1 MAGTGGSGQSQA
13 TVSANLLPVSTMRF
27 HSLLVP
33 VLALGLAAC
42 ATSTRERSLRLEDLG
57 ALSAPRAAEA
67 LEQALTEADRALA
80 AGVATKA
87 NQQAY
92 QAATEKVVALWLAR
106 RDEAGGALKSGSA
119 YRLETDWPGHLHFD
133 ELIPARTI
141 RGEQLKR
148 RITRDGVGV
157 PYVAH
162 WGSTPE
168 RRQREPFMT
177 EGGYL
182 SSTTATLEFRPQG
195 GGARLARLVLHDP
208 RVVTEVQ
215 LAGRRHPLAADLS
228 AYGEYI
234 LARKQWQMAGIMALL
249 HSDQHLDKLG
259 LIALEQPIP
268 GRIPLVLVHG
278 LMSRPATWENV
289 VNELGADPV
298 LQKHYQVYLFRYPS
312 GVPIV
317 YSAARLREHL
327 EKLFATLE
335 AVQPSRQHRQM
346 VLIGHSMGGLVS
358 RTQIQ
363 DSGDRIWEEVLGATP
378 EKLDLSKTQYEGLRD
393 YLEFQ
398 SNPSVSRVIF
408 AATPHRG
415 SDVAD
420 SWIADIGRRLVS
432 LPRQAL
438 GGTFATLQTVG
449 VRNSALAQL
458 LAKGVPTSVD
468 NLSPESPFMKI
479 SNTLPF
485 RKGVRLHSIIG
496 NKDGL
501 PLDDPKCSDGFVPYR
516 SAHLDNVESELVL
529 RSDHSVHERPEAVEE
544 MRRILRLHLRRLG
557 LN

>member
-1 MAGTGGSGQSQA
+1 MR
-13 TVSANLLPVSTMRF
+13 LPF
-27 HSLLVP
+27 PLVP
-33 VLALGLAAC
+33 VLVLGLAAC
-42 ATSTRERSLRLEDLG
+42 ATPTRELSRRLDELR
-57 ALSAPRAAEA
+57 ALPASRAAEM
-67 LEQALTEADRALA
+67 LEQALSEADRASA
-80 AGVATKA
+80 AGLATERDL
-87 NQQAY
+87 QAY
-92 QAATEKVVALWLAR
+92 HAATEKVVALWLAR
-106 RDEAGGALKSGSA
+106 RDQAAGVLKSGSA
-119 YRLETDWPGHLHFD
+119 YRLESDWPVHLQFD

-141 RGEQLKR
+141 RGEQMKR
-148 RITRDGVGV
+148 RITRDGIGV

-162 WGSTPE
+162 WQSTPE

-195 GGARLARLVLHDP
+195 RGPRLARLVLHDP
-208 RVVTEVQ
+208 RIKTEVQ
-215 LAGRRHPLAADLS
+215 LAGQKRPLAADLS

-234 LARKQWQMAGIMALL
+234 LARKQWQMAGIKALL

-289 VNELGADPV
+289 INELGADPV

-327 EKLFATLE
+327 EKLRVTLE

-358 RTQIQ
+358 RMQIQ

-378 EKLDLSKTQYEGLRD
+378 EKLDLSKTQYEALRD

-398 SNPSVSRVIF
+398 ANPSVSRVIF

-432 LPRQAL
+432 LPGQAL
-438 GGTFATLQTVG
+438 GGAFATLQSVG
-449 VRNSALAQL
+449 VRNAALAQS
-458 LAKGVPTSVD
+458 LAKGMPTSVD

-544 MRRILRLHLRRLG
+544 LRRILRLHLRRLG